1 MAAARSEEIK
11 FTMTETLKMTNFRL
25 RDHASLV
32 ITVKETMAFIIKK
45 KRYKFSVDLT
55 LNELTEVS
63 FGKAIFF
70 AKIRQ
75 LDGGSFEQS
84 SRREEVTNHAVK
96 YDQKFTFPCKMA
108 ANYNTGVL
116 DSCKCRVSIR
126 KEEKGGKNFRKI
138 GFVDIDLAE
147 YAGTGPST
155 QRYILQAYD
164 LNTRLD
170 NSLLQITLNIVLK
183 EGDIVFQ
190 R

>member
-1 MAAARSEEIK
+1 
-11 FTMTETLKMTNFRL
+11 MTESILRMSSFRFRDQSNF
-25 RDHASLV
+25 V
-32 ITVKETMAFIIKK
+32 IAAKETMAFIIKK
-45 KRYKFSVDLT
+45 KRYKFAVDLT

-63 FGKAIFF
+63 YGKAILF
-70 AKIRQ
+70 AKVRQ
-75 LDGGSFEQS
+75 LDGGGFETS
-84 SRREEVTNHAVK
+84 SERKEVSNHAVK

-138 GFVDIDLAE
+138 GFVDLNLAE
-147 YAGTGPST
+147 YAGAGPTT

-164 LNTRLD
+164 QNHRLD

-183 EGDIVFQ
+183 EGDLVFQ